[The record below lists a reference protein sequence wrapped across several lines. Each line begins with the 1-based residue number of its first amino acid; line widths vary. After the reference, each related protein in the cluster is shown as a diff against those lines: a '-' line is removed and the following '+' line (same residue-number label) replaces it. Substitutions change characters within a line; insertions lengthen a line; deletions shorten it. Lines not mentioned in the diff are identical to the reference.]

1 MQLHYLLFCVGHAH
15 TICMCKVVLSDKL
28 LASVL
33 IVNVKAITLLG
44 LKPQELLV
52 YAGGLVP

>member
-1 MQLHYLLFCVGHAH
+1 MYVQGGPFF
-15 TICMCKVVLSDKL
+15 SDKL
-28 LASVL
+28 LAFVS

-44 LKPQELLV
+44 LKPQELLL